1 MIKNLKW
8 LNTKQGDQN
17 RGIHKPHKKIVYTV
31 CTSLSPHCFSN
42 LSTTSCFL
50 ITESSRYSFDIS
62 RVSWENICWDH
73 FLWTSAEQILS
84 QYQDKN
90 RIGATTRH
98 WQWGTL
104 KMSLPVLT
112 APVIGGQGIVSL
124 LRICFRVCGVQSQ
137 PFTVGV
143 GLRQRYMLSLLE
155 AAGSAD
161 SLLPTI

>member
-1 MIKNLKW
+1 M
-8 LNTKQGDQN
+8 TKHKAGWSEQGKRQATQ
-17 RGIHKPHKKIVYTV
+17 KIIYTV

-62 RVSWENICWDH
+62 RVSWGNICWDH
-73 FLWTSAEQILS
+73 FLWTSAKQILS

-90 RIGATTRH
+90 RTGATTRH